1 MVWNSFFSFVKRGK
15 GIGDGVPPGSGE
27 ACRQPQQAGAGGW
40 VGRVLEFPTILFSA
54 GKSKAGCPGSRREGQ
69 GPGGKGGGRG
79 GLTLT
84 CKVQLPHKLGC
95 FSKSDIRI
103 NTQTQLHAH
112 MRRRL
117 CVPEGGDLGPPAP
130 GSSKAGARPVSGV
143 AMLRCPR
150 GRRGRVGESSG
161 EGCLFSELL
170 SISTQ
175 VTRNQI
181 HGSGAPQA
189 CAAGQACGQP
199 VGWLEGPVS
208 PLQGSGEKGCRQRRV
223 KGARRDVLSPAP
235 RGPGLREGGGAS
247 LISRPPWRGG
257 PWVPRWPVGGPG
269 AASLTPGKWG
279 PESTGAAAAA
289 GGAVRPLGVRPRLAS
304 WAPRSCRW
312 R

>member
-1 MVWNSFFSFVKRGK
+1 MGYPRALGRHAGSPSRQAL
-15 GIGDGVPPGSGE
+15 GDGWEESWSF
-27 ACRQPQQAGAGGW
+27 PQSFSLQGRARLAVQGAG
-40 VGRVLEFPTILFSA
+40 E
-54 GKSKAGCPGSRREGQ
+54 RRRAL
-69 GPGGKGGGRG
+69 GGGAAGEG

-95 FSKSDIRI
+95 FLKSDIRI

-130 GSSKAGARPVSGV
+130 GSSKAGAG
-143 AMLRCPR
+143 R
-150 GRRGRVGESSG
+150 GRAGESSG

-170 SISTQ
+170 STSTQ
-175 VTRNQI
+175 VTRNRI
-181 HGSGAPQA
+181 HGSRAPQA
-189 CAAGQACGQP
+189 CAAGHACRQP

-208 PLQGSGEKGCRQRRV
+208 PFQGSGEKGCRQRRV

-257 PWVPRWPVGGPG
+257 PWVPRRPVGGPV
-269 AASLTPGKWG
+269 AASLTPGKGG

-289 GGAVRPLGVRPRLAS
+289 GGAVRPLGVRPRPAS
-304 WAPRSCRW
+304 RAPRSCRW